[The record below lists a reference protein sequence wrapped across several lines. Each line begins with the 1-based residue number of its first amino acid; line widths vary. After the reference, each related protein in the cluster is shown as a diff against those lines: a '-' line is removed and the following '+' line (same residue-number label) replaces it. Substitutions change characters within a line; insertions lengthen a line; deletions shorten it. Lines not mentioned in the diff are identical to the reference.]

1 LKIKEEIDARPPGQR
16 KADGKKGA
24 RQVLLNSLWE
34 RLPEADRREIGR
46 ILAGMIAAQILPSPR
61 KEESHD

>member
-1 LKIKEEIDARPPGQR
+1 MEEINAKPRCQR

-24 RQVLLNSLWE
+24 RQVPLNSLWE

-46 ILAGMIAAQILPSPR
+46 ILAGMMAAQILPSPR
-61 KEESHD
+61 KEESHE